1 MKALYRA
8 AIFYLA
14 FGLISGVFYREF
26 TRANN
31 FPEGQFTQL
40 GVTHTHLLALGFMM
54 FLIFLALEKV
64 FTFSRNKK
72 LFNIFFWLYNAG
84 LLTTVSMLILHGSL
98 TVLGK
103 ESGAAISGIA
113 GLGHIM
119 LTIALVIFVVL
130 LGRAIDSPTRT
141 SEAASAN

>member
-14 FGLISGVFYREF
+14 FGLIAGVFYREF

-31 FPEGQFTQL
+31 FPEGEFTQL

-64 FTFSRNKK
+64 FTFSRSCFEGRNHQ
-72 LFNIFFWLYNAG
+72 LSC
-84 LLTTVSMLILHGSL
+84 TTATWPGSTRL
-98 TVLGK
+98 N
-103 ESGAAISGIA
+103 
-113 GLGHIM
+113 
-119 LTIALVIFVVL
+119 VV
-130 LGRAIDSPTRT
+130 RS
-141 SEAASAN
+141 

>member
-141 SEAASAN
+141 YEAALAN

>member
-14 FGLISGVFYREF
+14 FGLIAGVFYREF

-31 FPEGQFTQL
+31 FPEGEFTQL

-64 FTFSRNKK
+64 FAFSRNRK

-84 LLTTVSMLILHGSL
+84 LLTTVAMLILHGSL

-119 LTIALVIFVVL
+119 LTIALVVFIVL
-130 LGRAIDSPTRT
+130 LGRAIEDPVRT
-141 SEAASAN
+141 PEAAPAR